1 MFVKALSALCL
12 AATCSASAAQ
22 ATDDLEKQM
31 LDKCQAVAKE
41 LNKSRQA
48 GISLDRLEPL
58 VTWRAACAERPP
70 TGPGNVT
77 ALCQGKRTT
86 AKGEQGVFF
95 WEKSNH
101 GVPNRGYFTCSG

>member
-70 TGPGNVT
+70 TAPGNVT